1 MLIGELA
8 RRAGLRA
15 SAIRYYEEIGLM
27 QPPERA
33 SGQRRYGKDAFQ
45 RLSVIGAAQRVG
57 LSLAEIRALLE
68 ADDRGAGSGRLQ
80 DLARRKLPEVDALI
94 EHARLVRG
102 WLEAAADCECPSLED
117 CPLFVS

>member
-8 RRAGLRA
+8 RRAGVRA

-33 SGQRRYGKDAFQ
+33 SGRRRYGTDALQ
-45 RLSVIGAAQRVG
+45 RLSVIAAAQLVG

-68 ADDRGAGSGRLQ
+68 ADDRGAVSGRLQ

>member
-8 RRAGLRA
+8 RRAGVRA

-27 QPPERA
+27 KPPERA
-33 SGQRRYGKDAFQ
+33 SGQRRYGTDALQ
-45 RLSVIGAAQRVG
+45 RLSVIAAAQRVG